1 MAHSK
6 AGCRAQALQRGRDC
20 LLKLCTP
27 ALLCSFHLGST
38 KLGRWMEPGY
48 QCTSH
53 ICSMGLPPLLCPQG
67 FTSPNH
73 RVLDLAPWDTQELSK
88 PWLLRSPDMESS
100 RGHREGREEKGKK
113 GLIVQERRVGNFTGR
128 PEQSLE
134 ETQALSMA
142 PPTPW
147 VIYGMET
154 MLEKQT
160 LLSPACF
167 APSADT
173 ASLSH
178 STVTGL
184 PRTPCW
190 LQDGRL
196 LFTKG
201 EQEPAPHSS
210 PSHPI
215 PAALSLLLLLI

>member
-6 AGCRAQALQRGRDC
+6 AGCRARALQRGRDC
-20 LLKLCTP
+20 LLELCTP

-167 APSADT
+167 APQQTQPPLATVLSLDSQGRRAGCRMADSCSQRGNR
-173 ASLSH
+173 SLH
-178 STVTGL
+178 
-184 PRTPCW
+184 PTPHPLTQYLGHC
-190 LQDGRL
+190 
-196 LFTKG
+196 
-201 EQEPAPHSS
+201 HSS
-210 PSHPI
+210 
-215 PAALSLLLLLI
+215 